1 MIRIVAIQRSSEV
14 CEEFVL
20 LQNHGSMMVNLKGH
34 ALLAECLDGEE
45 PELTAAHV
53 FTDDI
58 DVPAGQYVLLRTCPC
73 RSGWRQADNHIV
85 YLSSMMRIEPYWKEG
100 FGTIHLLRPQ
110 HAFCDKRPAAT
121 RV

>member
-1 MIRIVAIQRSSEV
+1 MIRIVAIQRSNEV
-14 CEEFVL
+14 AEEFIL

-34 ALLAECLDGEE
+34 ALLAESNEGAEAT
-45 PELTAAHV
+45 LTAAHV

-73 RSGWRQADNHIV
+73 QSGWQQADSHIV
-85 YLSSMMRIEPYWKEG
+85 YLSSMMRFEPYWKEG
-100 FGTIHLLRPQ
+100 YGTIHLLRPQ
-110 HAFCDKRPAAT
+110 HAFCDKRPMTT